1 MKRLALSIII
11 LLVIQTTA
19 MSQGKTVSFEW
30 SLLNKIPDSIGF
42 AGSFVGVANDV
53 LIVAGGSNFP
63 DGGAPWL
70 GSKKVWHNKIFIL
83 KSPSSNWEEAGL
95 LPHSLGY
102 GTSVSTSKGL
112 VIIGGSNETGHSAD
126 VILLK
131 YKKDKIQIETL
142 PSLPFPLAN
151 SCGAL
156 VGQTIYVA
164 GGILSSASKETEK
177 VFLSLDLSKLQKGW
191 TNLSTWSGESRMLAV
206 AASSKKNFYLFSG
219 TKLEKG
225 HRHYLKDAYSYNDKT
240 GWKKLKDL
248 PSAVV
253 AAPSPAYTF
262 NDGIFLFGGDDGRL
276 ADSNLKELHPGFS
289 SKILCYKEVDDEWTV
304 AGEILTDKHVDSVKK
319 PNESIWAPVT
329 TTLAL
334 WHNRIILA
342 GGEVRPATR
351 TPNVLSAIIKH

>member
-1 MKRLALSIII
+1 MKRFAVSLI
-11 LLVIQTTA
+11 LIFIQTSC
-19 MSQGKTVSFEW
+19 MSQGKNISFEW
-30 SLLNKIPDSIGF
+30 GLLNNIPDSVGF

-53 LIVAGGSNFP
+53 LVVAGGSNFP

-70 GSKKVWHNKIFIL
+70 GSKKVWYNKIFVL
-83 KSPSSNWEEAGL
+83 KSPSSIWEEAGT
-95 LPHSLGY
+95 LPHSIGY
-102 GTSVSTSKGL
+102 GTSVSTPKGL

-126 VILLK
+126 VVLLN
-131 YKKDKIQIETL
+131 YKRDKIQIDTM

-151 SCGAL
+151 TCGGL

-164 GGILSSASKETEK
+164 GGILSPTSKETEN
-177 VFLSLDLSKLQKGW
+177 VFLSLDLNKLEKGW
-191 TNLSTWSGESRMLAV
+191 TSLPTWPGESRMLAV
-206 AASSKKNFYLFSG
+206 AAASKKNFYLFSG
-219 TKLEKG
+219 AKLENG

-253 AAPSPAYTF
+253 AAPSPAYTL
-262 NDGIFLFGGDDGRL
+262 NDGIFLFGGDDGSL

-289 SKILCYKEVDDEWTV
+289 NKILCYNEVANEWEI
-304 AGEILTDKHVDSVKK
+304 AGEIFTDKHGDSVKK

-329 TTLAL
+329 TALAL
-334 WHNRIILA
+334 WQNRIILA

-351 TPNVLSAIIKH
+351 TPHVLSATIKH